1 MRSYNPVPQGF
12 VGSNPTPRILSILI
26 SFTRLEKEIKN
37 TKHKVLEP
45 QSRYNILIRTKKFT
59 KKKKPNPANEISE
72 DDINKFITSIKSKN
86 TYSKVKDLPKIIP
99 SLNSVKITTI
109 LRYLERSK
117 RLILDS
123 DGYIIWIRQD
133 NNDNNTDGLSFAEV
147 ANFKG
152 NLRDQFIKED
162 IKNDEN

>member
-1 MRSYNPVPQGF
+1 
-12 VGSNPTPRILSILI
+12 
-26 SFTRLEKEIKN
+26 
-37 TKHKVLEP
+37 
-45 QSRYNILIRTKKFT
+45 
-59 KKKKPNPANEISE
+59 
-72 DDINKFITSIKSKN
+72 
-86 TYSKVKDLPKIIP
+86 
-99 SLNSVKITTI
+99 VKITTI

-162 IKNDEN
+162 IKNDKN

>member
-1 MRSYNPVPQGF
+1 
-12 VGSNPTPRILSILI
+12 L
-26 SFTRLEKEIKN
+26 
-37 TKHKVLEP
+37 
-45 QSRYNILIRTKKFT
+45 
-59 KKKKPNPANEISE
+59 
-72 DDINKFITSIKSKN
+72 IKSRN

-133 NNDNNTDGLSFAEV
+133 NNNVDRLSFAEV

-152 NLRDQFIKED
+152 NLGDQFIKKD
-162 IKNDEN
+162 NKNDEN

>member
-1 MRSYNPVPQGF
+1 M
-12 VGSNPTPRILSILI
+12 
-26 SFTRLEKEIKN
+26 
-37 TKHKVLEP
+37 
-45 QSRYNILIRTKKFT
+45 
-59 KKKKPNPANEISE
+59 
-72 DDINKFITSIKSKN
+72 IKSRN

-133 NNDNNTDGLSFAEV
+133 NNNVDRLSFAEV

-152 NLRDQFIKED
+152 NLGDQFIKKD
-162 IKNDEN
+162 NKNDEN